1 MGAFLVLESREHA
14 QARGAKP
21 RARISQVFSDRNPRK
36 PGEAEASL
44 RRQWDAI
51 SPRVDRSHAAFISGA
66 AGLEPATSA
75 ELHVLKEIGLPVR
88 NTGTYI
94 GHGVD
99 TQFMANL
106 GIGCAVVE
114 HGKLFAPIGSGDVG
128 ESPAD
133 LSQVVVTS
141 VGNWRGEGLAL
152 LERGRLRRGLMTMS
166 TRPTASARRDKA
178 GRPVIA
184 VTGMGVLTSL
194 GIGKTD
200 NWAKLTAGKSGI
212 RRISRFPLDS
222 LRTTIAGTVDDV
234 YKDYMPPAE
243 LSERIARARLR
254 RSHRASR
261 HWLEGSFSRTAVS
274 CAAAARDRM
283 ALPHPDGR
291 EGRAGPRRAYSDLMR
306 VAREPKFAPIYE
318 TLKYGIIGEHLA
330 AHFGT
335 EGSPISLTTACASGG
350 TAIQLGVEAIRR
362 GECQAVLAVGADG
375 SLTPESLV
383 RFSLLSA
390 LSTQNDPPEQASK
403 PFSKNRDGFVLA
415 EGAGALVLEDYDHA
429 IARGAKVLAILE
441 GCGEK
446 SDSFHRTRSSP
457 DGKPVIACMR
467 NALADAGVGPED
479 IDYINA
485 HGTSTPENDKME
497 CLGVSTVF
505 GERIRSIPMSSN
517 KSMIGHTLTAAGAV
531 EAVFTA
537 LTLEHQRIPP
547 TINHRMPDPAI
558 PLDVVPNV
566 ARDAR
571 INRAIS
577 NSFGFGGQ
585 NISLVLTREPA

>member
-1 MGAFLVLESREHA
+1 M
-14 QARGAKP
+14 
-21 RARISQVFSDRNPRK
+21 
-36 PGEAEASL
+36 
-44 RRQWDAI
+44 
-51 SPRVDRSHAAFISGA
+51 
-66 AGLEPATSA
+66 
-75 ELHVLKEIGLPVR
+75 
-88 NTGTYI
+88 
-94 GHGVD
+94 
-99 TQFMANL
+99 
-106 GIGCAVVE
+106 
-114 HGKLFAPIGSGDVG
+114 
-128 ESPAD
+128 
-133 LSQVVVTS
+133 
-141 VGNWRGEGLAL
+141 
-152 LERGRLRRGLMTMS
+152 
-166 TRPTASARRDKA
+166 
-178 GRPVIA
+178 
-184 VTGMGVLTSL
+184 
-194 GIGKTD
+194 
-200 NWAKLTAGKSGI
+200 
-212 RRISRFPLDS
+212 
-222 LRTTIAGTVDDV
+222 
-234 YKDYMPPAE
+234 
-243 LSERIARARLR
+243 
-254 RSHRASR
+254 
-261 HWLEGSFSRTAVS
+261 
-274 CAAAARDRM
+274 
-283 ALPHPDGR
+283 
-291 EGRAGPRRAYSDLMR
+291 
-306 VAREPKFAPIYE
+306 
-318 TLKYGIIGEHLA
+318 
-330 AHFGT
+330 
-335 EGSPISLTTACASGG
+335 
-350 TAIQLGVEAIRR
+350 
-362 GECQAVLAVGADG
+362 LAVGADG

-415 EGAGALVLEDYDHA
+415 EGAGALVLEDYDYA
-429 IARGAKVLAILE
+429 VARGAKVLAILE

-505 GERIRSIPMSSN
+505 GERIRNIPMSSN

-547 TINHRMPDPAI
+547 TINHRVPDPGI

-571 INRAIS
+571 LNRAIS